1 MRKYKNQDNL
11 LKRITVNPGVFK
23 GKPIIRDL
31 RISVEVILDLMS
43 QGVSMTEI
51 LEDYPD
57 LEIIDLLACLAYA
70 RAVVANE
77 EIESIQ
83 MEPV

>member
-1 MRKYKNQDNL
+1 MRKYISQDNL
-11 LKRITVNPGVFK
+11 LKRITANPSVFK

-31 RISVEVILDLMS
+31 RISVEGILDLMS